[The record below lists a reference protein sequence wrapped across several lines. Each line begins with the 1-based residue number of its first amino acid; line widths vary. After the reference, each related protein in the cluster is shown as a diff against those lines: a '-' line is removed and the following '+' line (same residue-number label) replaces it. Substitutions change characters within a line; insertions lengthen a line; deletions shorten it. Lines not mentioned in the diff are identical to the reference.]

1 MWIKDIDHGSAEWH
15 SARKGKINIS
25 TAVNILYPG
34 QKGVRG
40 TPYTEYLRIVSELDG
55 TDTPEELSDDMK
67 ELFAWGSNSEE
78 LHFKMLEDEVDGVMA
93 MNKKMLQHDAMPY
106 LVGTP
111 DIVGS
116 HYDGNFIVEMKA
128 PIYHDPWGDECP
140 IGPQTQCRL
149 YMMIADCDFG
159 YVSALIPP
167 GLRLYRLSRDRQW
180 WEGWATNMLRMFWEE
195 HIEKRVPPSMNYEKD
210 VEAAK
215 SMARQAGKTV
225 DLSDELL
232 PYADM
237 MAKGKEMV
245 SEGED
250 MERMGRV
257 KILEALG
264 DAETGRF
271 KDGSGFSFLEQTRK
285 LPAREESVSKFRVLK
300 QLKPSSK

>member
-1 MWIKDIDHGSAEWH
+1 
-15 SARKGKINIS
+15 
-25 TAVNILYPG
+25 
-34 QKGVRG
+34 
-40 TPYTEYLRIVSELDG
+40 
-55 TDTPEELSDDMK
+55 
-67 ELFAWGSNSEE
+67 
-78 LHFKMLEDEVDGVMA
+78 
-93 MNKKMLQHDAMPY
+93 
-106 LVGTP
+106 
-111 DIVGS
+111 
-116 HYDGNFIVEMKA
+116 
-128 PIYHDPWGDECP
+128 
-140 IGPQTQCRL
+140 
-149 YMMIADCDFG
+149 
-159 YVSALIPP
+159 
-167 GLRLYRLSRDRQW
+167 
-180 WEGWATNMLRMFWEE
+180 
-195 HIEKRVPPSMNYEKD
+195 MNYEKD

-215 SMARQAGKTV
+215 SMARQVGKTV

-237 MAKGKEMV
+237 MAKGKEMI